1 MQDITKIIS
10 NSEGYCGLMVSVVNS
25 ENMEIWN
32 SFDSYNDDVYVVD
45 SAVSKDLKTVY
56 FIDEVNGFYA
66 VDISLKKDLD
76 TEDLCVHL
84 DFDNAAHI
92 DSTGFDVKLIISDNE
107 KFAYVLGKKQFF
119 IIDIEYPKIVS
130 SIEILLDEES
140 YEECDDMSLSSDEHN
155 VIITT
160 SDEKSV
166 IINIEDVENPKIV
179 KGE

>member
-1 MQDITKIIS
+1 MQDILKVTS
-10 NSEGYCGLMVSVVNS
+10 DSEGYCGLMVSVVNS

-32 SFDSYNDDVYVVD
+32 SFDSYNEDVYVVN

-107 KFAYVLGKKQFF
+107 KFAYVFGKKKFF
-119 IIDIEYPKIVS
+119 LIDIEYPKIVS
-130 SIEILLDEES
+130 QLEILDEES
-140 YEECDDMSLSSDEHN
+140 YEECDDISLSSDEHT
-155 VIITT
+155 VEITT

>member
-1 MQDITKIIS
+1 MQDITKITS
-10 NSEGYCGLMVSVVNS
+10 DSEGYCGLMVSVVNS
-25 ENMEIWN
+25 ENKEIWN
-32 SFDSYNDDVYVVD
+32 SFDSYNEDVYVVD

-76 TEDLCVHL
+76 TEDLYVNM
-84 DFDNAAHI
+84 DFDNCKHI

-119 IIDIEYPKIVS
+119 LIDIEYPKIVS
-130 SIEILLDEES
+130 QIEILEEEL
-140 YEECDDMSLSSDEHN
+140 YEECEDMSLSFDENYLVITTNDEHT
-155 VIITT
+155 VTI
-160 SDEKSV
+160 S
-166 IINIEDVENPKIV
+166 IEDIANPKIV